1 MSRERTVWIR
11 MDREPRPGRAD
22 VAHVEIVHTDGHR
35 AYLGEVSGDE
45 DAQDAIHVGHLNS
58 MDPWV
63 WAARKGYSRPVSI
76 QP

>member
-1 MSRERTVWIR
+1 MNRERTVWIR

-22 VAHVEIVHTDGHR
+22 VAHVEIVHNDGHT

-45 DAQDAIHVGHLNS
+45 NAQDAIHVGHLHKL
-58 MDPWV
+58 DPWV